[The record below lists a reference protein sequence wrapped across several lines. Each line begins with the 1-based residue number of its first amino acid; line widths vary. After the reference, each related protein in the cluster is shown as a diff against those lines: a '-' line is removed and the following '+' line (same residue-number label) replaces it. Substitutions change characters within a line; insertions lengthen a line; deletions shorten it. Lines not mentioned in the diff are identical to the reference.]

1 MPRGWGC
8 QTWYRARMTS
18 VWVLARA
25 GDPGLR
31 CLEPAPPGVTFVVGD
46 QTEHFQKA
54 PPADAIFV
62 CSLGRRKLEPVF
74 PLSPN
79 LRWVHS
85 RSAGVE
91 RLLFPAL
98 VESRVPLT
106 NGKGVFSDSL
116 AEWVIGAVHWFAKDF
131 RRLVTL
137 QGARQWQEFAPEMV
151 EGRTLGVVGYGDIGR
166 ATAARARAL
175 GMRVLAVRRR
185 PEESRQDPLVH
196 EVFPSSGLP
205 SLLERSD
212 YAVVATPL
220 TPETHHLLGKDEI
233 GHLRPSA
240 VLINVGRGA
249 VVDEAALV
257 AALREGR
264 LKGAAL
270 DVFEEEPLPAAS
282 PLWGL
287 ESVLLSPHCADQT
300 VTWLEDAS
308 RAFLENLE
316 RFRRGQSLRN
326 VVDKAR
332 GY

>member
-1 MPRGWGC
+1 MF
-8 QTWYRARMTS
+8 T

-31 CLEPAPPGVTFVVGD
+31 SLESAPPGVTFVVGD
-46 QTEHFQKA
+46 QTEDFQKA

-74 PLSPN
+74 PLSPA

-98 VESRVPLT
+98 VESAVPLT
-106 NGKGVFSDSL
+106 NGKGVFSASL
-116 AEWVIGAVHWFAKDF
+116 AEWVIGAVHYFAKDL
-131 RRLVTL
+131 RRLVRN
-137 QGARQWQEFAPEMV
+137 QGARKWDEFAPEMV
-151 EGRTLGVVGYGDIGR
+151 EGATLGIVGYGDIGK
-166 ATAARARAL
+166 ATASRARSL
-175 GMRVLAVRRR
+175 GMKVLALRRR
-185 PEESRQDPLVH
+185 PEESRGDPLVD
-196 EVFPSSGLP
+196 ELLPAKELP
-205 SLLERSD
+205 SLFERSD
-212 YAVVATPL
+212 YVVVATPL
-220 TPETHHLLGKDEI
+220 TPDTHHLIGKTEI
-233 GHLRPSA
+233 GHLRPAA
-240 VLINVGRGA
+240 VFINVGRGA
-249 VVDEAALV
+249 VVDEGALV
-257 AALREGR
+257 EALREGR
-264 LKGAAL
+264 IKGAAL
-270 DVFEEEPLPAAS
+270 DVFEEEPLPATS

-287 ESVLLSPHCADQT
+287 ENVLLSPHCADQT

-316 RFRRGQSLRN
+316 RFRRGEPLRN

>member
-31 CLEPAPPGVTFVVGD
+31 TLEPAPPGVRFVVGD

-54 PPADAIFV
+54 PAADAIFV

-74 PLSPN
+74 PLSPA

-98 VESRVPLT
+98 VESPIPLT
-106 NGKGVFSDSL
+106 NGKGVFSASL

-137 QGARQWQEFAPEMV
+137 QTAREWREFAPDMV
-151 EGRTLGVVGYGDIGR
+151 DGRTLGIVGYGDIGK

-175 GMRVLAVRRR
+175 GMKILALRRR
-185 PEESRQDPLVH
+185 PEESRGDPLVD
-196 EVFPSSGLP
+196 EILPAKDLP
-205 SLLERSD
+205 SLLHRSD

-220 TPETHHLLGKDEI
+220 TSDTHHLVGKNEI
-233 GHLRPSA
+233 AHLQSSA

-257 AALREGR
+257 EALREGR
-264 LKGAAL
+264 IKGAAL
-270 DVFEEEPLPAAS
+270 DVFEEEPLPAKS
-282 PLWGL
+282 PLWEL
-287 ESVLLSPHCADQT
+287 Q
-300 VTWLEDAS
+300 
-308 RAFLENLE
+308 
-316 RFRRGQSLRN
+316 
-326 VVDKAR
+326 
-332 GY
+332 

>member
-1 MPRGWGC
+1 V
-8 QTWYRARMTS
+8 RAMTT

-25 GDPGLR
+25 GDPGLPP
-31 CLEPAPPGVTFVVGD
+31 LEEAPPEVAFVVGD
-46 QTEHFQKA
+46 EPQHFAQA

-74 PLSPN
+74 PLSKQV
-79 LRWVHS
+79 RWVHS
-85 RSAGVE
+85 RSAGIE

-98 VESRVPLT
+98 VESSIPLT
-106 NGKGVFSDSL
+106 NGKGVFSASL
-116 AEWVIGAVHWFAKDF
+116 AEWVIGAVLHFAKDF
-131 RRLVTL
+131 RRLVKH
-137 QGARQWQEFAPEMV
+137 QGARVWQEFAPEMV

-175 GMRVLAVRRR
+175 GMKILALRRR
-185 PEESRQDPLVH
+185 PGESQGDATVD
-196 EVFPSSGLP
+196 EVLSGPELP

-212 YAVVATPL
+212 YVVVATPL
-220 TPETHHLLGKDEI
+220 TPETHHLLGKEAI

-249 VVDEAALV
+249 VVDERELV
-257 AALREGR
+257 DSLQHGR
-264 LKGAAL
+264 IKGAAL
-270 DVFEEEPLPAAS
+270 DVFEEEPLPPES

-287 ESVLLSPHCADQT
+287 ENVLLSPHCADQT

-308 RAFLENLE
+308 RAFLANLE
-316 RFRRGQSLRN
+316 RFRRGEPLRN